1 VRGTAATAWWIALRY
16 LTTRRRQFAAF
27 VTQVSVA
34 GLSLGV
40 LVLTVV
46 VSVMNG
52 FDAELRQ
59 RILGTVPHILIQDVA
74 LDDPAVAALREHP
87 RVTGAFNFFTGD
99 GMVTARGAVNPVTV
113 YGIDETVGTQFGSIA
128 DHMTVGRLDSV
139 FAEPHALVMG
149 APLAGFLGLAPGDSV
164 AVVVSNPGPSG
175 VEPRILR
182 YRLTGLFEVGAE
194 LDYSLVIVASASL
207 PQADLARIGLRGVR
221 LSVADPLAAP
231 DFAAELAALNP
242 GWHVTSWA
250 DSYGE
255 LFEAVRLEKVMM
267 FLILLMVVAVAA
279 FNIVAGQS
287 MAVTD
292 KQADIAILRTMGAHT
307 GTILRIFLLQG
318 LVISSVGIAA
328 GLILGVVVAHHVGA
342 VVAAAERWFGFQLLE
357 GTYFVEIPS
366 VVLAGDLAVIAA
378 MSWSLCLLSAWIPA
392 RRAAALSPLAG
403 LHG

>member
-1 VRGTAATAWWIALRY
+1 MKATAATAWWIALRY

-59 RILGTVPHILIQDVA
+59 RILGTVPHILIQDVD

-128 DHMTVGRLDSV
+128 DHMTVGRLDGV

-164 AVVVSNPGPSG
+164 ALVVS
-175 VEPRILR
+175 
-182 YRLTGLFEVGAE
+182 
-194 LDYSLVIVASASL
+194 D
-207 PQADLARIGLRGVR
+207 
-221 LSVADPLAAP
+221 
-231 DFAAELAALNP
+231 
-242 GWHVTSWA
+242 
-250 DSYGE
+250 
-255 LFEAVRLEKVMM
+255 
-267 FLILLMVVAVAA
+267 
-279 FNIVAGQS
+279 
-287 MAVTD
+287 
-292 KQADIAILRTMGAHT
+292 
-307 GTILRIFLLQG
+307 
-318 LVISSVGIAA
+318 
-328 GLILGVVVAHHVGA
+328 
-342 VVAAAERWFGFQLLE
+342 
-357 GTYFVEIPS
+357 
-366 VVLAGDLAVIAA
+366 
-378 MSWSLCLLSAWIPA
+378 PA
-392 RRAAALSPLAG
+392 RWGPNSTIRW
-403 LHG
+403 

>member
-1 VRGTAATAWWIALRY
+1 
-16 LTTRRRQFAAF
+16 
-27 VTQVSVA
+27 
-34 GLSLGV
+34 
-40 LVLTVV
+40 
-46 VSVMNG
+46 
-52 FDAELRQ
+52 
-59 RILGTVPHILIQDVA
+59 
-74 LDDPAVAALREHP
+74 
-87 RVTGAFNFFTGD
+87 
-99 GMVTARGAVNPVTV
+99 MV
-113 YGIDETVGTQFGSIA
+113 A
-128 DHMTVGRLDSV
+128 DHMTTGRFDSV
-139 FAEPHALVMG
+139 FAEPRALVMG

-164 AVVVSNPGPSG
+164 AVVVSDPGPGG
-175 VEPRILR
+175 VEPRMLR
-182 YRLTGLFEVGAE
+182 YQLTGLFEIGAE
-194 LDYSLVIVASASL
+194 LDYSLVIVASSSL
-207 PQADLARIGLRGVR
+207 PQANLSAMGVRGVR
-221 LSVADPLAAP
+221 LTVDDPLAAP
-231 DFAAELAALNP
+231 EFAAELRALNP
-242 GWHVTSWA
+242 GWHVDSWA

-318 LVISSVGIAA
+318 IMISSVGIAA
-328 GLILGVVVAHHVGA
+328 GLVLGVVVAHHVGA

-357 GTYFVEIPS
+357 GTYFIEIPS
-366 VVLAGDLAVIAA
+366 VVQTGDLAVIAA